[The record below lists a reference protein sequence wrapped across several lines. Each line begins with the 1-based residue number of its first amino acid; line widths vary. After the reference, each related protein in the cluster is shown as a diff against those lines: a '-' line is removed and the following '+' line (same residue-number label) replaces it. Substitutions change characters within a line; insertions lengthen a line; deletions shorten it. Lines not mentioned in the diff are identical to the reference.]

1 MWGGRVLAGEG
12 SGGWRQG
19 SAIIMEFTDNISCH
33 FFPFNL
39 KMDFSKSTTLTFSV
53 IIHFLGPV

>member
-1 MWGGRVLAGEG
+1 MGRDGAGWGGQWGRK
-12 SGGWRQG
+12 QG

-39 KMDFSKSTTLTFSV
+39 KMDISKSTTLTFSV
-53 IIHFLGPV
+53 IIHFWGPV